1 MLHPLAEILVRAA
14 SLLALAAAPP
24 FLSPEPL
31 PPASPMLEA
40 AVAAAVLAAVVV
52 GALRFRRRVSG
63 TDALAGAG
71 LLIVAVLAA
80 LAGAAIFRGPAAP
93 LGRGVLW
100 VALPLWAGLAVIAGA
115 VAERGLGPSFQHKR
129 LAAAVVVGGAGVALL
144 ASQSG
149 WLFSPDQMWW
159 QALKK
164 DGDNSLAAERIIK
177 EPMRL
182 RDHAGAVEVL
192 NRCLKMNPNACACL
206 ARSAEMQ
213 RHLGGIEQALKDARE
228 AVAICPN
235 DPTARTSLV
244 AAMSNHGDAIEAEVE
259 AKAALATRDDPRYH
273 YALAL
278 AYDRQSKRNE
288 ALDEA
293 RKAVD
298 GGAGRDAGLLL
309 GALAINAGIAAAGAG
324 DAAGASKFYDTAD
337 KALTPLA
344 AADPNDA
351 EVVYDLALIA
361 DKKNEYNKARQGY
374 LAALRANPKMADA
387 RYNLAYLTLNNNV
400 LEEGK
405 HHAAKFAELAPGD
418 RRNQVLNQLI
428 AAAAQRK

>member
-1 MLHPLAEILVRAA
+1 
-14 SLLALAAAPP
+14 
-24 FLSPEPL
+24 
-31 PPASPMLEA
+31 
-40 AVAAAVLAAVVV
+40 
-52 GALRFRRRVSG
+52 
-63 TDALAGAG
+63 
-71 LLIVAVLAA
+71 
-80 LAGAAIFRGPAAP
+80 
-93 LGRGVLW
+93 
-100 VALPLWAGLAVIAGA
+100 
-115 VAERGLGPSFQHKR
+115 
-129 LAAAVVVGGAGVALL
+129 
-144 ASQSG
+144 
-149 WLFSPDQMWW
+149 
-159 QALKK
+159 
-164 DGDNSLAAERIIK
+164 
-177 EPMRL
+177 
-182 RDHAGAVEVL
+182 
-192 NRCLKMNPNACACL
+192 
-206 ARSAEMQ
+206 
-213 RHLGGIEQALKDARE
+213 
-228 AVAICPN
+228 VAICPN

-324 DAAGASKFYDTAD
+324 DAAGAAKFYDTAD

-418 RRNQVLNQLI
+418 RRNLVLNQLI